1 MRNKVIKHMVQQ
13 GALRLASQNLMKFVK
28 KDSEFRRIIR
38 PGDYFGNL
46 TETVGTGYQ
55 RQWVVSLS
63 SELNVIRISNQSIRD
78 IFIVQMN
85 EENFDLLKK
94 SLGIGTTVK
103 RVRNLSR
110 CFQEKEFGAG
120 HVLMEEG
127 KPIKKIYLIKSGEA

>member
-28 KDSEFRRIIR
+28 KDSEFRRILR

-46 TETVGTGYQ
+46 TETVGTSYQ

-78 IFIVQMN
+78 IFIVQILDYCN
-85 EENFDLLKK
+85 
-94 SLGIGTTVK
+94 
-103 RVRNLSR
+103 R
-110 CFQEKEFGAG
+110 
-120 HVLMEEG
+120 
-127 KPIKKIYLIKSGEA
+127 